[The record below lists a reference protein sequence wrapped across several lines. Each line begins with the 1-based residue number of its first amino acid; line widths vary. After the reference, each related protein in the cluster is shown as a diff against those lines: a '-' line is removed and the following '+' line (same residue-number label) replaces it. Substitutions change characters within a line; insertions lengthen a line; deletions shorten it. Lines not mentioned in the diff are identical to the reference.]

1 MILSS
6 TDKKEIRKFGTV
18 ALLFFGFLCIIAVW
32 RQKVVAACFFC
43 TLSLLGT
50 GFLILP
56 GILKPVYDK
65 WLQIAH
71 FIGKAITVIMLTMMY
86 YLVITPFA
94 LMKKM
99 FGGSPISLKKPDKS
113 VSSYWVSR
121 SELAQPKERF
131 VKRF

>member
-1 MILSS
+1 MTLSS
-6 TDKKEIRKFGTV
+6 TDKKEIRKFGAV
-18 ALLFFGFLCIIAVW
+18 ALPFFGFLCIIAVW
-32 RQKVVAACFFC
+32 RQKILVACFFGA
-43 TLSLLGT
+43 LSLLGT

-65 WLQIAH
+65 WMQIAH
-71 FIGKAITVIMLTMMY
+71 FIGKSITVIMLTIMY

-94 LMKKM
+94 LMKKI
-99 FGGSPISLKKPDKS
+99 FGGSPISLKPDKS

-131 VKRF
+131 IKRF

>member
-1 MILSS
+1 MTLSS
-6 TDKKEIRKFGTV
+6 TDRKEIRKFGTV
-18 ALLFFGFLCIIAVW
+18 ALFFFGLLCTIAAW
-32 RQKVVAACFFC
+32 RQKVLVACFFGA
-43 TLSLLGT
+43 LSLLGM

-56 GILKPVYDK
+56 DTLKPVYDK

-71 FIGKAITVIMLTMMY
+71 FIGKAITVIMLTIMY

-94 LMKKM
+94 LMKKI
-99 FGGSPISLKKPDKS
+99 FGGSPISLKPDKS

-131 VKRF
+131 IKRF

>member
-6 TDKKEIRKFGTV
+6 TDKKEIRKFGAV
-18 ALLFFGFLCIIAVW
+18 ALLFLGSLCIIAVW
-32 RQKVVAACFFC
+32 RQKVLVACFFGV
-43 TLSLLGT
+43 LSLLGT

-56 GILKPVYDK
+56 GILRPVYDK

-71 FIGKAITVIMLTMMY
+71 FMGKSITVIMLTMVY

-94 LMKKM
+94 LMKKI
-99 FGGSPISLKKPDKS
+99 FGGSPIPLKPDKS

-131 VKRF
+131 IKRF